1 MPHVAALAVYPV
13 KSCRGA
19 WLDAAR
25 LGERGLEHDREW
37 MVVDGEGGF
46 LSQRSQPRLAR
57 VRTAV
62 AEGRLVL
69 SAAGHGRV
77 EAALD
82 HDGPA
87 RRVTVWHD
95 VVEAVSAGAEA
106 AAWLSDLLEVPC
118 ELVRMPS
125 ATVRPVEPGRVGPG
139 HRVGFAD
146 AYPLLLLSEA
156 SLEDLNRRLER
167 PVPMDR
173 FRPNIV
179 VGGCE
184 PYAEDGWASIT
195 VAGIELVVAKPCARC
210 VVVTTDQATGERSAE
225 PLRTLASYRR
235 GEGGVLFGQNLVH
248 LGRGEIAVG
257 DAVHPRPRTG

>member
-1 MPHVAALAVYPV
+1 MPHVASLAVYPV
-13 KSCRGA
+13 KSCRGT
-19 WLDAAR
+19 WLDRAR
-25 LGERGLEHDREW
+25 LGDRGLEHDREW
-37 MVVDGEGGF
+37 MVVDGEGRF
-46 LSQRSQPRLAR
+46 LSQRSRPGLAR
-57 VRTAV
+57 VEAAV
-62 AEGRLVL
+62 AGDRLAL

-77 EAALD
+77 EVALG

-87 RRVTVWHD
+87 RRVAVWRD
-95 VVEAVSAGAEA
+95 EVVAVSAGAAA
-106 AAWLSDLLEVPC
+106 AAWLTELLGVPC
-118 ELVRMPS
+118 ELVRMPA
-125 ATVRPVEPGRVGPG
+125 ATGRPVEPERIGPG

-184 PYAEDGWASIT
+184 PYAEDGWASIS
-195 VAGIELVVAKPCARC
+195 VAGIELMVAKPCARC
-210 VVVTTDQATGERSAE
+210 VVVTTDQATGERADE
-225 PLRTLASYRR
+225 PLRTLATYRR
-235 GEGGVLFGQNLVH
+235 GAGGVLFGQNLVH

-257 DAVHPRPRTG
+257 DGVLPLVRAG